1 MFAFFDSVANIFT
14 TIVDYVV
21 GLFQLLLNLV
31 KLVFKAQAFLI
42 TIVGQLPPF
51 LLGFF
56 LVFVALA
63 ILFQILNKGS

>member
-42 TIVGQLPPF
+42 AIVRQLPPF